1 MFSLKMI
8 TFCKS
13 VNCPASQDLLAF
25 QKGETS
31 FKENAEI
38 IRHLETCEFC
48 AAEVEFY
55 SHFPQS
61 EEMIASVDIPPPL
74 YQLAE
79 ALLGSR
85 KKKFSMLNKLFNDK
99 ENLSLKK
106 A

>member
-1 MFSLKMI
+1 MI

-38 IRHLETCEFC
+38 IRHLETCDFC
-48 AAEVEFY
+48 TAEVEFY

-61 EEMIASVDIPPPL
+61 EEMIASVDIPLPL

-79 ALLGSR
+79 ALLGNR
-85 KKKFSMLNKLFNDK
+85 KKKFSMLDNLFN
-99 ENLSLKK
+99 ENESLSLKK
-106 A
+106 V

>member
-1 MFSLKMI
+1 M
-8 TFCKS
+8 
-13 VNCPASQDLLAF
+13 NCAASQHLLPF

-61 EEMIASVDIPPPL
+61 EEMIASVDIPPASL
-74 YQLAE
+74 SIGRSIVGQSE
-79 ALLGSR
+79 
-85 KKKFSMLNKLFNDK
+85 K
-99 ENLSLKK
+99 EIFD